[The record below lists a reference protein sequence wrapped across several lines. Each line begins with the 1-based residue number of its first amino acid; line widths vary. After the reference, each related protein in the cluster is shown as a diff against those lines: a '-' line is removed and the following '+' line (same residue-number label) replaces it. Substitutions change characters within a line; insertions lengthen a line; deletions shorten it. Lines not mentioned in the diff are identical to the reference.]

1 MKSCRLI
8 KEDYEEIKRLVGMRQ
23 AAEYYGY
30 SVDRQGRCL
39 CPFHKD
45 RRPSMKIYP
54 HDKGYYC
61 FSCGNGGDVIK
72 FVARLYGLDN
82 ESAAWKV
89 IEDFHLPIH
98 TEGLSY
104 REKRERDKKVH
115 KRRELDA
122 FLLQARKILQEY
134 RKRLC
139 EAARRPESPHFVEAL
154 QWITIV
160 EYWLSCL
167 DECPQEMK
175 KDGGMVR
182 RLGTIERRLAEWAP
196 GTAKGSAISR

>member
-1 MKSCRLI
+1 M
-8 KEDYEEIKRLVGMRQ
+8 VGMRQ
-23 AAEYYGY
+23 AAEYYGFP
-30 SVDRQGRCL
+30 VDRQGRCI
-39 CPFHKD
+39 CPFHRD
-45 RRPSMKIYP
+45 RHPSMKIYP
-54 HDKGYYC
+54 HNRGYYC
-61 FSCGNGGDVIK
+61 FSCGAGGDVIT
-72 FVARLYGLDN
+72 FVGRLYGIDN
-82 ESAAWKV
+82 ESAARKV
-89 IEDFHLPIH
+89 IEDFHLPIY

-104 REKRERDKKVH
+104 REKRERDKKVR

-139 EAARRPESPHFVEAL
+139 EAVRRPESPYFDEAL

-196 GTAKGSAISR
+196 DTAEGSAIP